1 MGDTIPPL
9 YSAGMTFTYDFSR
22 PLKGH
27 RYRGP
32 SRVVRKQYMTAQV
45 PRSYAVAQ
53 VRGRFEQTRLG
64 GIYVCL
70 GAEDVHHLG
79 LRHIR
84 RQRIL
89 SSKKSQQSRHCL
101 LNQRHTLS

>member
-1 MGDTIPPL
+1 MGNAVPPF
-9 YSAGMTFTYDFSR
+9 YPAGMTFTYDFSR

-53 VRGRFEQTRLG
+53 VRVRFEQTRLG
-64 GIYVCL
+64 RIHIRL
-70 GAEDVHHLG
+70 GTQDMHHFG

-84 RQRIL
+84 RQRVL